1 MKQPLSYCVIPAA
14 VKKKLTMAKKNRQTV
29 YLYGPAGFGKTLV
42 VREFLKSQRYLYINA
57 ENFEELEKLVHGAKE
72 REQIVV
78 LDEIHQFRNSE
89 RRQQVLTLMEQSNLW
104 ILLLSRAAVP
114 AWMLSSYVSRGML
127 VIGEEELALKTEEVG
142 ALAEKLGVAL
152 LQSDCEDIARRTQG
166 NGYAIRYLFQK
177 LLEGSTLTGQLY
189 DHVAR
194 QYDVYLEHDLTRSL
208 EPDVLEFLLQVSV
221 VDCFDLALAEHIT
234 GNARACAVIDRV
246 QESGTLLQHAGDT

>member
-89 RRQQVLTLMEQSNLW
+89 RRQQALTLMEQSNLW

-114 AWMLSSYVSRGML
+114 A
-127 VIGEEELALKTEEVG
+127 
-142 ALAEKLGVAL
+142 
-152 LQSDCEDIARRTQG
+152 
-166 NGYAIRYLFQK
+166 
-177 LLEGSTLTGQLY
+177 
-189 DHVAR
+189 
-194 QYDVYLEHDLTRSL
+194 
-208 EPDVLEFLLQVSV
+208 
-221 VDCFDLALAEHIT
+221 
-234 GNARACAVIDRV
+234 
-246 QESGTLLQHAGDT
+246 

>member
-42 VREFLKSQRYLYINA
+42 VREFLKSQRYLYINS

-78 LDEIHQFRNSE
+78 LDGIHQFRNSE
-89 RRQQVLTLMEQSNLW
+89 RRQQALTLMEQSNLW

-152 LQSDCEDIARRTQG
+152 LQSDCEDIARRSQG
-166 NGYAIRYLFQK
+166 NGYAIRYLFQR
-177 LLEGSTLTGQLY
+177 LLGQRA
-189 DHVAR
+189 DWA
-194 QYDVYLEHDLTRSL
+194 
-208 EPDVLEFLLQVSV
+208 
-221 VDCFDLALAEHIT
+221 AL
-234 GNARACAVIDRV
+234 
-246 QESGTLLQHAGDT
+246 